1 MQPGPGIPDSTFL
14 LLSTTMDS
22 SGFLLQAPPAP
33 DTPNTS
39 VVHTPRKAPNLPPSP
54 RVPLPIQ
61 AQSSKL
67 SLSLGEPLLTIWRC
81 WGHWCEVGPRFV
93 WKKKTNLKLAPPE
106 PVLP

>member
-22 SGFLLQAPPAP
+22 LGFLLQAPPAL

-39 VVHTPRKAPNLPPSP
+39 DVHTPRMAPDHPLPA
-54 RVPLPIQ
+54 RVPLPVQ
-61 AQSSKL
+61 AQSSKF
-67 SLSLGEPLLTIWRC
+67 SLSLGEPLLTIRRC

-93 WKKKTNLKLAPPE
+93 WKKNKSQVSSP
-106 PVLP
+106 